1 MARRRRAAEA
11 TEEEVAATIAP
22 ALHASNIESLNP
34 NRLIPSPD
42 NPRENEAAIQ
52 PVMNS
57 IENFGFWMPIVV
69 NDDDVIIAGHTR
81 REAAIRLGM
90 DLVPVLRVSHL
101 SDQQQQAFRLIDNK
115 VAEMADWDNDLL
127 ADNINR
133 LTGDFDL
140 TQFGWTQS
148 QIDCLGEMVT
158 EDCLGDMMTET
169 TSSGDAATERTTP
182 DRIRFVIGE
191 IVIHIPADTYRE
203 WVVDLRADCDFV
215 DARIEEEVLNRLRVT
230 T

>member
-1 MARRRRAAEA
+1 MNRRRRAT
-11 TEEEVAATIAP
+11 TETEVAEVIAP
-22 ALHASNIESLNP
+22 ALNAQTLESLNP
-34 NRLIPSPD
+34 SRLIPSED
-42 NPRENEAAIQ
+42 NPRHNEAAIQ

-57 IENFGFWMPIVV
+57 IEHFGFWMPIVV
-69 NDDDVIIAGHTR
+69 NEEDVIIAGHTR

-90 DLVPVLRVSHL
+90 DLVPVLRASHL
-101 SDQQQQAFRLIDNK
+101 TEQQQQAFRLIDNK

-158 EDCLGDMMTET
+158 EDCLGDMETET
-169 TSSGDAATERTTP
+169 TGSGEAAAERTTP

-191 IVIHIPADTYRE
+191 IVIHIPADVYRA
-203 WVVDLRADCDFV
+203 WVIELRSECDFV
-215 DARIEEEVLNRLRVT
+215 DARIEEEVLSRLGVNIT
-230 T
+230 